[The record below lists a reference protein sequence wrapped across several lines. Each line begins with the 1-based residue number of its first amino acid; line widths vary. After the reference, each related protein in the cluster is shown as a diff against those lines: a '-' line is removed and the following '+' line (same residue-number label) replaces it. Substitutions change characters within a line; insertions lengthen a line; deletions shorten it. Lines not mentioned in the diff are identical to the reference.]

1 MRGETDWYNELL
13 GLMPA
18 GWEAKAKELGALRR
32 RRGIQTAADLLRLI
46 LLYMTEGVSF
56 AGTVAL
62 AQLSEIAE
70 ISKVAL
76 FKRLRNSKS
85 WLQWLCQNIYRQSGL
100 TSEKPKWLE
109 GRNVVIVDG
118 SEAVKCGV
126 RRQCYMLHYSMDLF
140 TFDMR
145 ELLVTDIKTG
155 EKLAN
160 FTKFKPGDIIIG
172 DRAYGNLPGIA
183 CLQQQ
188 GVDYVLRIQGLK
200 HAFFNAAHEKTE
212 LLPLLSG
219 LKGGEIADISLQ
231 CLVNGGYETVRV
243 CALRKDADSERIG
256 VKRLKKENQRKRGGK
271 PVSEAQCENNKYII
285 VATSLE
291 TEIPSSRIMEL
302 YRARWQIE
310 IAFKR
315 LKSLFQ
321 YNDVPMQN
329 SESAFAWFYG
339 KLLLAALCE
348 TLVNTGR
355 FSPSQGSGKQGR
367 TSAP

>member
-1 MRGETDWYNELL
+1 MRGENDWYNQLL
-13 GLMPA
+13 GLMPE
-18 GWEAKAKELGALRR
+18 GWETKAKELGALRR

-46 LLYMTEGVSF
+46 LLYMTEGVSL

-62 AQLSEIAE
+62 ARLSGITE

-76 FKRLRNSKS
+76 FKRLRNSMS
-85 WLQWLCQNIYRQSGL
+85 WLKWLCQTIYRQAGL
-100 TSEKPKWLE
+100 TAEKPEWPE
-109 GRNVVIVDG
+109 GRDVVIVDG
-118 SEAVKCGV
+118 SEEVRCGV
-126 RRQCYMLHYSMDLF
+126 RRQCYMLHYSMELF
-140 TFDMR
+140 KLDMR
-145 ELLVTDIKTG
+145 ELLVTDMKTG

-160 FTKFKPGDIIIG
+160 FTKFKPGDIVIG

-183 CLQQQ
+183 CLQGQ
-188 GVDYVLRIQGLK
+188 GVDYVLRIQGWK
-200 HAFFNAAHEKTE
+200 HAFFDAEHAKID
-212 LLPLLSG
+212 LLPQLSV
-219 LKGGEIADISLQ
+219 LKEGETADISAQ
-231 CLVNGGYETVRV
+231 CLVNGEYEPVRV
-243 CALRKDADSERIG
+243 CALRKDAGSERAG

-271 PVSEAQCENNKYII
+271 PVSEAQGENNKYII
-285 VATSLE
+285 VATSLGA
-291 TEIPSSRIMEL
+291 EITSSQIMEL

-355 FSPSQGSGKQGR
+355 FSPSGGNR
-367 TSAP
+367 NRRRAAAP